1 MLKRWKYS
9 LGAIVVLLLTGVSA
23 FGQTTGTY
31 SGYSPY
37 STYGIGDIRMS
48 GNARNRGM
56 GGVGIASRN
65 NRFVN
70 TLNPAAVTARD
81 TLSFMA
87 DIGMDGKIS
96 VFTQNST
103 KSSKTVLNISE
114 FVLSFPVWKSTAF
127 MVGITPYSNMGY
139 NFTKSETSLDKIGH
153 MGSEETINVYG
164 NGSIYELFA
173 AGGVTFWKRLSLGA
187 EFIYYFGNL
196 GKHSDATFSSS
207 SVSSHAT
214 GYELQVRSVTG
225 KFGLQFEQP
234 ISKKL
239 IIGAG
244 ATYRLATPLGGTMVK
259 YANKTIA
266 SSTSEFS
273 RDTLRNNTGLKIADE
288 WGVGL
293 SLRSPDKF
301 LIEVDYMHSD
311 WRKSGLDAA
320 DGFSTVGVSSFSA
333 AVANSWRVGFEYTPA
348 ANDIRYYFK
357 RCTYRVGAYFEESY
371 YRVNGQPI
379 INMGV
384 TIGATLP
391 VFRGYNGIT
400 VGFEVGQRGRTAYNL
415 VRERYFGF
423 NVSFNIFD
431 IWFQKP
437 RYE

>member
-1 MLKRWKYS
+1 MLS
-9 LGAIVVLLLTGVSA
+9 ALMLSAIAAS
-23 FGQTTGTY
+23 GQTTGTY

-37 STYGIGDIRMS
+37 SVYGIGDMAKP
-48 GNARNRGM
+48 GNARNNAL
-56 GGVGIASRN
+56 GGIGIASRDH
-65 NRFVN
+65 RFIN
-70 TLNPAAVTARD
+70 TINPAAVTARD

-87 DIGMDGKIS
+87 DLGMTGRTS
-96 VFTQNST
+96 VFAQNGA
-103 KSSKTVLNISE
+103 KSAKTVLNISE
-114 FVLSFPVWKSTAF
+114 FVISFPIWRSSAL
-127 MVGITPYSNMGY
+127 MVGIAPYSNMGY
-139 NFTKSETSLDKIGH
+139 NFTKSEQSLDKIGH
-153 MGSEETINVYG
+153 MGSTETINVYG
-164 NGSIYELFA
+164 NGSVYEVFV
-173 AGGVTFWKRLSLGA
+173 AGGATFWKRLSIGA

-196 GKHSDATFSSS
+196 GKHSDATFGSTSI
-207 SVSSHAT
+207 SSHAT
-214 GYELQVRSVTG
+214 GYNLQVRSMTG

-234 ISKKL
+234 ISKRL

-244 ATYRLATPLGGTMVK
+244 ATYRLKTNLDGNMIK

-266 SSTSEFS
+266 SNTSEFS
-273 RDTLRNNTGLKIADE
+273 RDTLGRNTGLRLASE

-301 LIEVDYMHSD
+301 LVEVDYVQSD
-311 WRKSGLDAA
+311 WRKCGLDAA
-320 DGFSTVGVSSFSA
+320 DGFSNVGVSAFSSW
-333 AVANSWRVGFEYTPA
+333 VARSVRAGFEYTPA

-371 YRVNGQPI
+371 YRVDGHPVTNI
-379 INMGV
+379 GV
-384 TIGATLP
+384 TFGATLP